1 MTRDLIFVIISLV
14 TWGIGEGAFM
24 YFQPLYLEQ
33 LGASP
38 LVIGG
43 ILGGVGLVITILQ
56 IPAGYLSDRI
66 GRRKLIWAAWAM
78 GIITVSIMAAAKT
91 LLVFS
96 AGIIIYSTTFFVMA
110 PMNSYITAARNKL
123 SVERVITITSASFN
137 FGAIIGPLVGGVIAG
152 KMGLRAIYFFSF
164 GVFIISG
171 LMILQI
177 KRQAIEKNPRN
188 PAGDLINNKRFLAF
202 LPFACL
208 ISFSL
213 FFPQPLTPN
222 FLQNQQGILL
232 ETIGIL
238 GSITSLGT
246 VFLNILFGFIPPQ
259 IGLVLGQVF
268 VGIFSV
274 LVWQTT
280 EIPLLAAAFFM
291 YGGARATRSLVLAQV
306 DKLVK
311 RANLGLAF
319 GVTETVAGL
328 AWVAGPVLS
337 GILYSKNPTLIYS
350 TTLLLLIPSV
360 LLTLTRRK
368 IPWKP

>member
-1 MTRDLIFVIISLV
+1 MTKNLIFIILSLL

-56 IPAGYLSDRI
+56 IPAGYLSDRF
-66 GRRKLIWAAWAM
+66 GRRKLIWAAWLM
-78 GIITVSIMAAAKT
+78 GIITVCIMAAAKT

-96 AGIIIYSTTFFVMA
+96 AGIILYSVTFFVMA
-110 PMNSYITAARNKL
+110 PLNSYVIAARNKL
-123 SVERVITITSASFN
+123 SVERAITITSASFN
-137 FGAIIGPLVGGVIAG
+137 FGAIIGPLVGGVLAG
-152 KMGLRAIYFFSF
+152 KMGLRAIYFFAF
-164 GVFIISG
+164 MVFIISG
-171 LMILQI
+171 LLILQI
-177 KRQAIEKNPRN
+177 KPQAIENNPGN
-188 PAGDLINNKRFLAF
+188 PAEDLINNKQFLTF
-202 LPFACL
+202 LPFAFL
-208 ISFSL
+208 IFFSL

-222 FLQNQQGILL
+222 FLKNQREISLQ
-232 ETIGIL
+232 TIGIL

-259 IGLVLGQVF
+259 IGLVLGQLF
-268 VGIFSV
+268 VGLFSV

-306 DKLVK
+306 GKLVK

-319 GVTETVAGL
+319 GVTETIAGL
-328 AWVAGPVLS
+328 SWVAGPPLAGV
-337 GILYSKNPTLIYS
+337 LYSKNPTLIFS